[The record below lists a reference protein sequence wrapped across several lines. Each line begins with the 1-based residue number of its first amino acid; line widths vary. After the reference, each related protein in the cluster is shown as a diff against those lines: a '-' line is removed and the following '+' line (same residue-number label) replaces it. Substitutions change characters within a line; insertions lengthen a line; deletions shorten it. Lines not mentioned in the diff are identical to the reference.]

1 LTDWT
6 NRLIIFKNL
15 KKQVGALGE
24 YGDEIVMLAIS
35 IAINR
40 PILYIN
46 AGFDEPINNNYDING
61 SNIVMT
67 HFERNG
73 LYKFCIAYANE
84 KLLAIEPLLLAIVH
98 YTAIVPKNDQFISDV
113 VKSFQ
118 FKNFHEILFYFMI
131 NLFLISIIFSLSF
144 LF

>member
-1 LTDWT
+1 
-6 NRLIIFKNL
+6 
-15 KKQVGALGE
+15 LGE

-40 PILYIN
+40 PILYMN
-46 AGFDEPINNNYDING
+46 NEHGFDEPINNNYDING
-61 SNIVMT
+61 SNIVVT

-98 YTAIVPKNDQFISDV
+98 
-113 VKSFQ
+113 
-118 FKNFHEILFYFMI
+118 
-131 NLFLISIIFSLSF
+131 
-144 LF
+144 

>member
-1 LTDWT
+1 MKWL
-6 NRLIIFKNL
+6 
-15 KKQVGALGE
+15 
-24 YGDEIVMLAIS
+24 S

-46 AGFDEPINNNYDING
+46 AGFDEPINNNNDNND
-61 SNIVMT
+61 SNIVIT

-84 KLLAIEPLLLAIVH
+84 KLLAIEPIIITLENVH
-98 YTAIVPKNDQFISDV
+98 YTAIVPTNDQFISDV

-118 FKNFHEILFYFMI
+118 FKNLHEDFILFYDNFI
-131 NLFLISIIFSLSF
+131 LFFFLSF
-144 LF
+144 LFF